1 MSSDVSTRVRKIA
14 RHRDADESQVIQQAV
29 EKGVEA
35 LWRDVVVAEYLE
47 GERSREDAIEELG
60 ADVVR
65 EVDRAADYVEEDV
78 EWGLDA

>member
-14 RHRDADESQVIQQAV
+14 RHRDSDESQVVQQAV